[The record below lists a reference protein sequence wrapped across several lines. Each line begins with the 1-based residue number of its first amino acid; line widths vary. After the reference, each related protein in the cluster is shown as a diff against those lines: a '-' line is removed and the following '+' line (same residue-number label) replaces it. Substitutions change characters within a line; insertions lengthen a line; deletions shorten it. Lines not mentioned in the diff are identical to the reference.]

1 MLKFEEETFEMVQIG
16 SFTPSGIASMTAAEP
31 TTPIF
36 DLQGRRLSGKPE
48 KGVYIQDGKKFV
60 K

>member
-1 MLKFEEETFEMVQIG
+1 MTKDRNK
-16 SFTPSGIASMTAAEP
+16 GITAN
-31 TTPIF
+31 TYN
-36 DLQGRRLSGKPE
+36 LQGRLRSASPLGSSKNGKPE